1 MRIQF
6 LLQSVPLSARCLVHG
21 YRELALARAVAAVV
35 DRRARHCGLA
45 NREAAAGG
53 RVAGDGDLR
62 VDSVPGGRGVERDGR
77 ARRLVR
83 RPCHNVLAGA
93 DLRWCGVADIDV
105 EAARALVAVAVNC
118 GAGDLGGTQWERP
131 ARQGL
136 ATGLDRAVDAVAGG
150 RVRELAE
157 TAAQVSL
164 ERFKRDLRRGL

>member
-21 YRELALARAVAAVV
+21 YRELALARAVA
-35 DRRARHCGLA
+35 
-45 NREAAAGG
+45 
-53 RVAGDGDLR
+53 
-62 VDSVPGGRGVERDGR
+62 GV
-77 ARRLVR
+77 
-83 RPCHNVLAGA
+83 

-105 EAARALVAVAVNC
+105 GAARALVAVAVNC

-150 RVRELAE
+150 RVRELDDGTVWTGRLDRHVAWH
-157 TAAQVSL
+157 
-164 ERFKRDLRRGL
+164 RHRWRRGVANRDREAATCGVAAMVGGRAADVRGAEREHGA

>member
-62 VDSVPGGRGVERDGR
+62 VDSVPGGRG
-77 ARRLVR
+77 
-83 RPCHNVLAGA
+83 
-93 DLRWCGVADIDV
+93 
-105 EAARALVAVAVNC
+105 
-118 GAGDLGGTQWERP
+118 
-131 ARQGL
+131 L

-150 RVRELAE
+150 RVRELDDGTVWTGRLDRHVAWH
-157 TAAQVSL
+157 
-164 ERFKRDLRRGL
+164 RHRWRRGVANRDREAATCGVAAMVGGRAADVRGAEREHGA